1 MARRVRQRLSWR
13 ESDAKYK
20 AWGAATAPPYNSAWD
35 DELEQMNYKKVGHPY
50 KYSHS
55 MLAAIAICKV
65 MLGMSYRVVEGHFVA
80 SWKGHDVPCFSQI
93 WKRIGGRMPVF
104 EGVSIHDLPG
114 KGMRRFIV
122 DSTGLKLSNR
132 GEWIRV
138 KWNVKR
144 GFFKLHILIDL
155 DTKRILAFELS
166 DMNGGDAANL
176 VKLLSSIMKEYAG
189 EGIPMS
195 ESLSNMILDIVPDA
209 PCRLADSRQTR
220 LTQWVSDE
228 EESVTVEHTKTNEVC
243 ISINEKDLSRVDS
256 EINVALQRIYHK
268 LKERGIHIELR
279 GDGAYDTRAIFSMLA
294 QLGITPVIKVRINSN
309 TRSKGVDRARTL
321 AVLNQ
326 LGGGDGCTN
335 REFHCM
341 TKGERKANQK
351 KWKKEVEFGLRW
363 IVEIVISAFKRV
375 LGESV
380 RALKPHTAFIE
391 VATKIAAYNYYLD
404 VGDAAI
410 KSLDDNSL
418 AEILEFG

>member
-1 MARRVRQRLSWR
+1 MARRAKQKLTWK

-20 AWGAATAPPYNSAWD
+20 ARGEATVQQYNADWD
-35 DELEQMNYKKVGHPY
+35 KELEQMNHKKVGHPY

-65 MLGMSYRVVEGHFVA
+65 MLGLSYRVVEGHFVA
-80 SWKGHDVPCFSQI
+80 QWPGCDVPHFSVI
-93 WKRIGGRMPVF
+93 WKRIGGAMPVF
-104 EGVSIHDLPG
+104 EKVGVRDMLVKG
-114 KGMRRFIV
+114 KRRFVV
-122 DSTGLKLSNR
+122 DSTGIKLSNR

-155 DTKRILAFELS
+155 DTKRILAFELT

-189 EGIPMS
+189 EGIPLK
-195 ESLSNMILDIVPDA
+195 ESISDMILDVGPDM
-209 PCRLADSRQTR
+209 PSSQADSRQAR
-220 LTQWVSDE
+220 LTQWLPDE
-228 EESVTVEHTKTNEVC
+228 EKSDTEEHTGANEVC
-243 ISINEKDLSRVDS
+243 ISIDEKDLSRVDS
-256 EINVALQRIYHK
+256 EINVALRSIRDK
-268 LKERGIHIELR
+268 LEKKGIHIELM
-279 GDGAYDTRAIFSMLA
+279 GDGGYDARTIFSMLA

-335 REFHCM
+335 REFSRM
-341 TKGERKANQK
+341 TKDERRANRK
-351 KWKKEVEFGLRW
+351 KWKEKVEFGLRW

-380 RALKPHTAFIE
+380 RALTPYTAFIE
-391 VATKIAAYNYYLD
+391 IATKIAAYNYYLD
-404 VGDAAI
+404 VGDAAV
-410 KSLDDNSL
+410 KAMRANST
-418 AEILEFG
+418 AGRLECG